1 MMKKEKQK
9 GEQKNPEFG
18 NHRQQRLAVIRFTV
32 ILIALAFFLIAL
44 LIVLIRK

>member
-1 MMKKEKQK
+1 MMKKEERK
-9 GEQKNPEFG
+9 GEQRNPEFG
-18 NHRQQRLAVIRFTV
+18 NHRNQRLSVIRFTV